1 MDDRAI
7 CLPLGQ
13 KFWFDTPR
21 KNSSL
26 QGIAENLLRFTRE
39 YRDTLVCQYYTYRED
54 TEKSSR
60 GGILG
65 IAT

>member
-39 YRDTLVCQYYTYRED
+39 YRDTLVCQYYTYRD
-54 TEKSSR
+54 R
-60 GGILG
+60 H
-65 IAT
+65 